1 MTTPTRF
8 MEDILS
14 MWTNADA
21 EARSAVQRARFTE
34 DIRFQNQQGEFVGY
48 AGLDRF
54 RASMRDRFPNAR
66 FSLIGAPETIGDGFR
81 AFWRY
86 GPPEKPEMVT
96 GMDFVIWDGE
106 RAKVLYAFVNPPTG
120 G

>member
-1 MTTPTRF
+1 MATPTEF
-8 MEDILS
+8 MEDILG
-14 MWTNADA
+14 MWTSADA

-34 DIRFQNQQGEFVGY
+34 DIHFQNQQGEFLGY
-48 AGLDRF
+48 AGLERF
-54 RASMRDRFPNAR
+54 SASVRDRFPTAR
-66 FSLIGAPETIGDGFR
+66 FSLFGAPEAIGDVFR

-106 RAKVLYAFVNPPTG
+106 LAKVLYAFVNPPIAG
-120 G
+120 